1 MILTGEN
8 LRTRRKTCLI
18 ATSILS
24 TTNFTWMAL
33 DINPGLHGEKPA
45 TICLHHSIA
54 SLR

>member
-1 MILTGEN
+1 MILTGEK
-8 LRTRRKTCLI
+8 LRTRRKTCLT
-18 ATSILS
+18 AILS

-45 TICLHHSIA
+45 TICLRYSMA